1 MNQSCPHC
9 GETTP
14 NNLRSVMSCIWPTA
28 EVSETTARWQECS
41 TCHHRWNE
49 WHMFA
54 PKRWLLT
61 WRQNQRIRRQ

>member
-1 MNQSCPHC
+1 MYC
-9 GETTP
+9 
-14 NNLRSVMSCIWPTA
+14 VWPTY

-61 WRQNQRIRRQ
+61 WRQNQRRRRQQED